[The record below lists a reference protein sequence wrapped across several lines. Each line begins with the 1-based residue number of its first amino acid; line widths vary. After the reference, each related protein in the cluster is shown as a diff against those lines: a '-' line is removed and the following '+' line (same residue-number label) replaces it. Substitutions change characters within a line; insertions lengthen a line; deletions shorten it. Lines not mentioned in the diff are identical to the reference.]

1 MLPFIGNVQ
10 NVKIYRQKVDC
21 CCESWRRGKCGVTA
35 NGYGIS
41 FWGDEYV
48 LELRGGDQCTALWIY

>member
-1 MLPFIGNVQ
+1 M
-10 NVKIYRQKVDC
+10 
-21 CCESWRRGKCGVTA
+21 TA

-48 LELRGGDQCTALWIY
+48 LELRGGDQCTALWIYIQLYTLKKGTFGM